1 MECSEII
8 IGNTYRVVD
17 NESVLKE
24 YRGKMVEVVSWGASW
39 SSGKLLD
46 IIVLDTGEEKT
57 CAPENLEEVRI
68 MDSDPATI
76 DEIMAFLGV

>member
-8 IGNTYRVVD
+8 IGNTYRVVN
-17 NESVLKE
+17 NESVLEK
-24 YRGKMVEVVSWGASW
+24 YRGKMVEVVAR
-39 SSGKLLD
+39 SSLGKLLD
-46 IIVLDTGEEKT
+46 IIILDTGEEKT

>member
-24 YRGKMVEVVSWGASW
+24 YRGKMVEVVSWGAPW

-46 IIVLDTGEEKT
+46 IIVLDTGEEK
-57 CAPENLEEVRI
+57 LVLLRI
-68 MDSDPATI
+68 LKRFGLWTLTPPR
-76 DEIMAFLGV
+76 

>member
-8 IGNTYRVVD
+8 IGNTYRVVN
-17 NESVLKE
+17 NESVLEE
-24 YRGKMVEVVSWGASW
+24 YRGKMVEVVARSWG
-39 SSGKLLD
+39 GKLLD
-46 IIVLDTGEEKT
+46 IIILDTGEKKT
-57 CAPENLEEVRI
+57 CAPKNLEEVRI

>member
-24 YRGKMVEVVSWGASW
+24 YRGKMVEVVSCPTW

-57 CAPENLEEVRI
+57 CTPENLEEVRI

>member
-8 IGNTYRVVD
+8 IGNTYRVVN
-17 NESVLKE
+17 NESVLEK
-24 YRGKMVEVVSWGASW
+24 YRGKMVEVVAR
-39 SSGKLLD
+39 SSLGKLLD
-46 IIVLDTGEEKT
+46 IIILDTGEKKT